1 MKQYETLLAEQ
12 YETLLINQDEH
23 SKGVYTITLNR
34 PDSMNAMNTQMG
46 LDLVN
51 SIQEL
56 KEKDDVR
63 VLIITASGEKSFC
76 VGADLKERNGM
87 TNKDWKKQHDIFEN
101 AFKEIRDFPYP
112 VIAAI
117 NGYALGGGLEMAL
130 SCDLR
135 YSVAH
140 GKLGL
145 PEAKIGII
153 PGVGGTQNL
162 PRAIPVGIAK
172 EYLFR
177 GNQMSAE
184 RAKELGLVNDVFN
197 QEEFK
202 ENTLSVAKEIAQNAP
217 LSLRALKESVN
228 NGMQT
233 DLHTALTIEINNYY
247 KTANSE
253 DRQEGIL
260 AFNEKRQPNWKNN

>member
-1 MKQYETLLAEQ
+1 MEQ
-12 YETLLINQDEH
+12 YETLLIKKDEET
-23 SKGVYTITLNR
+23 KGVYTITLNR
-34 PDSMNAMNTQMG
+34 PNSMNAMNTQMG
-46 LDLVN
+46 LDLLN
-51 SIQEL
+51 SLQEL
-56 KEKDDVR
+56 KEDEDIR
-63 VLIITASGEKSFC
+63 VLIITANGEKSFC

-87 TNKDWKKQHDIFEN
+87 TNKQWKKQHDIFEN

-135 YSVAH
+135 YSASH
-140 GKLGL
+140 ARLGL

-162 PRAIPVGIAK
+162 PRVIPVGIAK

-177 GNQMSAE
+177 GSQMDSK
-184 RAKELGLVNDVFN
+184 RAKELGLLNDVFSI
-197 QEEFK
+197 EKLE
-202 ENTLSVAKEIAQNAP
+202 ENTLQVAREIAKNAP
-217 LSLRALKESVN
+217 LSLKTLKESVN
-228 NGMQT
+228 NGLQT
-233 DLHTALTIEINNYY
+233 DLHTALTIELNNYY

-260 AFNEKRQPNWKNN
+260 AFNEKRQPNWKNK

>member
-1 MKQYETLLAEQ
+1 METYETILVK
-12 YETLLINQDEH
+12 QDEEL
-23 SKGVYTITLNR
+23 KGVYTITLNR
-34 PDSMNAMNTQMG
+34 PNSMNAMNTQMG
-46 LDLVN
+46 LDLLN
-51 SIQEL
+51 SLQEL
-56 KEKDDVR
+56 KEDEEIR

-87 TNKDWKKQHDIFEN
+87 TNHQWKKQHDIFEN

-135 YSVAH
+135 YSVPHA
-140 GKLGL
+140 KLGL

-177 GNQMSAE
+177 GNQMESE
-184 RAKELGLVNDVFN
+184 RAKELGLLNDVFS
-197 QEEFK
+197 K
-202 ENTLSVAKEIAQNAP
+202 EAFEGSVLQIAREIAANAP
-217 LSLRALKESVN
+217 LSLKALKESVN
-228 NGMQT
+228 NGLQT
-233 DLHTALTIEINNYY
+233 DIHTALTIELSNYY

-260 AFNEKRQPNWKNN
+260 AFNEKRKPNWKNK